1 MRVTAAEP
9 NCVIIPMADEGEIMV
24 GNLNFFLGYLDN
36 IHEAEIT
43 IRDNPAENC
52 MLQLDWKL
60 KQRKDFIFYYI
71 NGTKIPINDFK
82 PNCQSVLDKPF
93 VNVEEAF
100 KDWNEFMWVTLQ
112 SDVTLHLFNLKS
124 EDSTVNPETVKQ
136 PFISNM
142 TLNFNQATSRHGY
155 SNSA

>member
-71 NGTKIPINDFK
+71 NGTKIIN
-82 PNCQSVLDKPF
+82 LIR
-93 VNVEEAF
+93 
-100 KDWNEFMWVTLQ
+100 L
-112 SDVTLHLFNLKS
+112 LHLFRFFNL
-124 EDSTVNPETVKQ
+124 
-136 PFISNM
+136 I
-142 TLNFNQATSRHGY
+142 
-155 SNSA
+155 